1 MSDSLRGGAM
11 MQPVVVYRSL
21 REKQRQEREE
31 LILQAAEEVLMEKGY
46 YDTSMDEIA
55 LRVGVAKGT
64 VYLHFQS
71 KEDLVEAIFQRDMQK
86 VMAHVDTII
95 ASTAMPRAKLEGIFQ
110 FMYGGF
116 FSKRIRLLYSIYN
129 SAELRRQFGEK
140 KACMRDLWEGLPA
153 RISALLEEGKAVGEF
168 DITIPTVVMLSAF
181 LSLLSPKSFERLMV
195 EGQMSPDE
203 LVKHLGHLYFK
214 GIAAI

>member
-1 MSDSLRGGAM
+1 M
-11 MQPVVVYRSL
+11 MQPVTAARSL

-55 LRVGVAKGT
+55 MRVGVAKGT

-86 VMAHVDTII
+86 VMQYVEATL
-95 ASTAMPRAKLEGIFQ
+95 ASKSTPRTKLEAIFQ
-110 FMYGGF
+110 FLYAGF

-129 SAELRRQFGEK
+129 SAGLRQQFGEQK
-140 KACMRDLWEGLPA
+140 VCMRDLWEGLPA
-153 RISALLEEGKAVGEF
+153 RINTLFEEGKAAGEF
-168 DITIPTVVMLSAF
+168 DTSIPTVVMLSAF
-181 LSLLSPKSFERLMV
+181 FSLLSPKSFERLMV

-214 GIAAI
+214 GIAVI